1 MFYKHEPPPPQIRTR
16 CRNPRCAGKL
26 KTSTDNSR
34 DAFCCSGCEKQYY
47 DRHCRVCETVIS
59 PQKTKPRA
67 VCWRSHCRHE
77 FQRHP
82 EQYFGARYPS
92 SPVGQI
98 SSRSAHST
106 GLKSDAKS
114 GRGWR
119 VIAGPADDLA
129 HKTEGQIDT
138 AYYILGPEMRGRLE
152 EARPCVLVTCIY
164 RDGSPR
170 LWPIMFPRE
179 GEKDNTAWTSAR
191 SAARTAID
199 KWVRLVWSKRSY
211 LTRDALPGYA
221 PDPDWKKVPPF
232 DEMVRVAFGPHG
244 VIQDTNH
251 PIYRELMGAPATVNG
266 NDDI

>member
-119 VIAGPADDLA
+119 VIAGPADDLHPINLHDFPA
-129 HKTEGQIDT
+129 N
-138 AYYILGPEMRGRLE
+138 AAVMRTGRPGSTLIKRDSFPVNIIGGYKFPNAPKVDLFE
-152 EARPCVLVTCIY
+152 EPATSAEP
-164 RDGSPR
+164 
-170 LWPIMFPRE
+170 E
-179 GEKDNTAWTSAR
+179 GES
-191 SAARTAID
+191 
-199 KWVRLVWSKRSY
+199 
-211 LTRDALPGYA
+211 
-221 PDPDWKKVPPF
+221 
-232 DEMVRVAFGPHG
+232 
-244 VIQDTNH
+244 
-251 PIYRELMGAPATVNG
+251 
-266 NDDI
+266 

>member
-1 MFYKHEPPPPQIRTR
+1 MTEK
-16 CRNPRCAGKL
+16 AKL
-26 KTSTDNSR
+26 ELVTPT
-34 DAFCCSGCEKQYY
+34 
-47 DRHCRVCETVIS
+47 
-59 PQKTKPRA
+59 P
-67 VCWRSHCRHE
+67 
-77 FQRHP
+77 
-82 EQYFGARYPS
+82 
-92 SPVGQI
+92 
-98 SSRSAHST
+98 
-106 GLKSDAKS
+106 SDALDIEALWLDSALGDGLADTSWQTIPVDKPKDYF
-114 GRGWR
+114 R
-119 VIAGPADDLA
+119 VHPNPDFRRRTEIYA

-211 LTRDALPGYA
+211 LTRDAQPGYA

-244 VIQDTNH
+244 VIRT
-251 PIYRELMGAPATVNG
+251 PITRSIAN
-266 NDDI
+266 